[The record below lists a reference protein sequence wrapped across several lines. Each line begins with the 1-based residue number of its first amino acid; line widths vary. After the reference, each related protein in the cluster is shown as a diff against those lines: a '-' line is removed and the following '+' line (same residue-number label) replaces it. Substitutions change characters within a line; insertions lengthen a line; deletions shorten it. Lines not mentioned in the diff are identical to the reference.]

1 MENNTSSLD
10 PLGPEFG
17 KVQGPAINSQS
28 LSPFEGEELKE
39 NTIDFFPVAAS
50 IGTTTHPNYPIQDAI
65 TGHAPFRPSNTN
77 PNKKLTVK
85 EQGDAFGAR
94 MDMFI
99 KTHQDKNS
107 YAKVNVYNA
116 GPSGNSF
123 YKRYAAYGQ
132 KKFDEIGFSPT
143 RDNEAMYNAHTT
155 MGDDFTRM
163 MKNSFVPLFARGF
176 VSGPKSL
183 IKMLQGDFS
192 ADLDDARAYEEAA
205 AIGQSSKKGM
215 GAFFNNTAMSFA
227 YTAGIITE
235 AILEEAAGVLLA
247 PVTGGGSFFAATA
260 NNARKVGKIG
270 DAFELA
276 TKGYN
281 AVRRTIKEA
290 NTIGATRNLYTA
302 AKNIGASKVG
312 KFLNPFENAV
322 DAIAGIGKNADNLTG
337 LARLAQGTTK
347 TAGGLFRDIRNIN
360 MALSEARLEGG
371 MNDNKVYDTLY
382 DDFYKRNDRAPN
394 NEEQYEITKTAKES
408 GTNTLMWNTALI
420 FATNKVVIPNLLK
433 SGVGKRIINSK
444 IDDVLAM
451 KGGKII
457 LEKTAVAGKK
467 LAQGE
472 FTFVADSFKN
482 SLKGFKKTPF
492 KTSIKVAGK
501 YMKANLMEGVQENLQ
516 DVITIAN
523 EKYYIDAYK
532 NKELGAHIYNK
543 GKASLMFS
551 GLKDQVSWQGL
562 ETFASGALMGVFSG
576 GLNLVKGGLDAGYNN
591 IFNKEEYNKYKDLR
605 KTHGDDVAKELTA
618 LYKDPKEFFSSRL
631 FNYGVQNNTVS
642 NVDEADTKEG
652 KDELSD
658 AFVSQVYTAL
668 NTDTIE
674 YFKNHIGSMKD
685 LSVDEFEEAF
695 GFEKGKGA
703 KQQDKIDNILSSI
716 DEVKKSYNY
725 ANERFPN
732 PIDLSKYDKDL
743 PEYRDAAI
751 LSEAWQMGIKN
762 YVFANHSFM
771 DNAKRMT
778 SISGKILDNP
788 SMKKMSQ
795 ADMLMVFE
803 PSKINDEIQLI
814 KSEIEAYSQSTDP
827 KAKTEIL
834 KKQNRVKAL
843 EDFSS
848 AHSMYALY
856 NNAEGKAKVSNELFE
871 AVKQQQGVD
880 ELTDEDKEQ
889 ILEIQKNA
897 INNELEIAYKNY
909 LKNTNGIDSTYIFD
923 TDIDET
929 FSMLK
934 DHYTLSD
941 EQKVLVNQINL
952 LHDPQSF
959 MDQLKKSQI
968 WMSNMYNNRKDYF
981 VDMVNTQINGLENNT
996 FLNALADKNIFMD
1009 LDAFQDYME
1018 NDIPPKEFLNETTK
1032 QVIKPGSAEYAIIF
1046 NMLQQNKE
1054 LKNNAPSKENF
1065 DEKLQV
1071 KLDELKN
1078 AYNKEYN
1085 LLPKTEVKTKGATVK
1100 KDNIKIKEI
1109 IDALAIGDYVEVTVS
1124 KTDKVVILYN
1134 SPEGLRTTDK
1144 NGSII
1149 KLENIKNT
1157 FSQYTVYKI
1166 ELKPSKEDV
1175 QELNKKY
1182 TALKKE
1188 AIDTFDAEKD
1198 KNELKQY
1205 SIYTELKD
1213 FPKDLYSQLQKEFNK
1228 SEALASAVEDEVSDE
1243 EISNMFK
1250 AFIEKDPK
1258 AKTIIDK
1265 YNDKN
1270 VEEVEKQKSGRIE
1283 DFDFE
1288 YNNKTNNTS
1297 KYSNEQIKTLSTQ
1310 FKNFR
1315 DNEEDP
1321 VKKAYYSKIINDFE
1335 KLIATRLIKNF
1346 KPDIQETIRIIE
1358 EKLSAQQKN
1367 IRKIGQSGYLLK
1379 GSKELL
1385 KRVTNY
1391 TQELKSEAFIY
1402 KGKETIGEVF
1412 NSTIGATKLT
1422 KESIDAFM
1430 TEIDKKLVALDNSGY
1445 TKDTLDGVASSSNNL
1460 KKYLNEILAN
1470 PETSNIKNKRD
1481 LLEAIQNHISEN
1493 AYEYTRKAG
1502 TYLDEQLRNFFS
1514 KEKTEFKESEITS
1527 EAYDSMF
1534 GPTGF
1539 LKPIKQKID
1548 SGELYVLAKGLV
1560 VFDEEGNVAGEMDLL
1575 LIDQTGK
1582 LHIIDFKTGEQKK
1595 WNGFVNKTESG
1606 LNKTEDYTLQQYT
1619 YARLLKKMTGLDA
1632 EINIM
1637 PLETIINQK
1646 KYQIISVKEPT
1657 NPELL
1662 GLDNWYFPLDINN
1675 PSFAKAKS
1683 KIDAKIKIE
1692 TKAPGI
1698 KVATAMNPKLVEKL
1712 VELEYPE
1719 DIIKVLSKEDL
1730 AKIVDENLNYTEYQD
1745 ELGASL
1751 NALAFADEYA
1761 ALRKGVTEKE
1771 TAPVVDKKV
1780 TTTDTKADIN
1790 LISTPVSKIVEEL
1803 SKLNTLNEKLDWLK
1817 NNNLLSSININGKE
1831 YNTIDYSDRVMVLM
1845 KIGKYNIPFYIS
1857 TGQAG
1862 KKTVK
1867 AGNWY
1872 AVFGIGVEKGWINK
1886 GSEKQINNN
1895 YGFPVFE
1902 KLSKILNEGLGAIQS
1917 REDNGNGKLKEG
1929 IGFLSDSKQDL
1940 EAFNNNMN
1948 LSTKPAGKNTDT
1960 KDFYDHVNSTLSLL
1974 NNELKE
1980 LSGVSTSTKPSIS
1993 ISADTKADIEKNLGI
2008 KLSDYI
2014 GFPLTSSGAMS
2025 WEKILSGI
2033 DNDGNAIPEQ
2043 DQIVLKGGYDLG
2055 DGYFAIAYKQNKSND
2070 KIAFHIFKKGISTVA
2085 TKASITSSN
2094 IFSSAPKIAIEK
2106 INALASPR
2114 LFSANDTD
2122 LILKKIDTL
2131 KTKYDAELAAL
2142 KTTAETADTVK
2153 PRITIAEV
2161 TDKLNSIKEANVL
2174 ENYLVDLRNAVTVT
2188 KQITLEDSKIIGEL
2202 VKAKKEEFKQA
2213 NTVISKTLLNEGDVV
2228 VVIDTIPGKT
2238 EDDVFAD
2245 IGAEITVVKSDKNG
2259 VEFTYNNKKKT
2270 LSLSELDKHIST
2282 IAIQKAK
2289 EAQKA
2294 DEILDTQDKDLIA
2307 ESLKVLKDFIS
2318 NTKNI
2323 DKAKANVNDKTL
2335 TEIYDELLKDLD
2347 C

>member
-28 LSPFEGEELKE
+28 LSPFEGEQLKE
-39 NTIDFFPVAAS
+39 NTIDFFPISAS
-50 IGTTTHPNYPIQDAI
+50 MGTTTHPNYPIQDAI

-85 EQGDAFGAR
+85 EQGQALAAD

-99 KTHQDKNS
+99 KSHQDKNS

-132 KKFDEIGFSPT
+132 KKFDEVGFSPT
-143 RDNEAMYNAHTT
+143 RDNEALYNAHTT

-163 MKNSFVPLFARGF
+163 MKNSFVPLFTRGF

-183 IKMLQGDFS
+183 IKMMQGDFS

-215 GAFFNNTAMSFA
+215 GAFFTNTAMSFA

-260 NNARKVGKIG
+260 NNARKIGKIG

-281 AVRRTIKEA
+281 AVNKTIKEA
-290 NTIGATRNLYTA
+290 NNIGAARNMWTA
-302 AKNIGASKVG
+302 AGNIGASKVG
-312 KFLNPFENAV
+312 KFLNPIENTF
-322 DAIAGIGKNADNLTG
+322 DAFTGIGKNADNLTG
-337 LARLAQGTTK
+337 LARLAQGTSK
-347 TAGGLFRDIRNIN
+347 TAGGLFRDVRNIN
-360 MALSEARLEGG
+360 MSLSEARLEGG

-382 DDFYKRNDRAPN
+382 DQFYKKNDRAPN

-408 GTNTLMWNTALI
+408 GMNTLVWNTALI
-420 FATNKVVIPNLLK
+420 FATNKVVLPNLLK
-433 SGVGKRIINSK
+433 SGVGKKVINSK

-451 KGGKII
+451 KGGKIV
-457 LEKTAVAGKK
+457 LEKTAEAGKK
-467 LAQGE
+467 LDKGE

-482 SLKGFKKTPF
+482 SLTGFKKTPF
-492 KTSIKVAGK
+492 KTSVKVAGK
-501 YMKANLMEGVQENLQ
+501 YLKANLMEGVQENLQ

-523 EKYYIDAYK
+523 EKYYIDAYN

-551 GLKDQVSWQGL
+551 GLKDQFSAQGL
-562 ETFASGALMGVFSG
+562 ETFASGALMGLFSG

-618 LYKDPKEFFSSRL
+618 LYKDPKEFFNSRL
-631 FNYGVQNNTVS
+631 FNYGVQNNTIT

-652 KDELSD
+652 KDDLSD

-668 NTDTIE
+668 STDTVE
-674 YFKNHIGSMKD
+674 YFKDHISSMKD
-685 LSVDEFEEAF
+685 LSTAEFEEAF
-695 GFEKGKGA
+695 GFEKGTGA
-703 KQQDKIDNILSSI
+703 KQQDKIDTILSNI
-716 DEVKKSYNY
+716 DQVKKSYKY
-725 ANERFPN
+725 ANDRFPN

-771 DNAKRMT
+771 DNAERMRD
-778 SISGKILDNP
+778 ISGTILDNP
-788 SMKKMSQ
+788 SMKRMSQ

-803 PSKINDEIQLI
+803 PSKINDEVQLL
-814 KSEIEAYSQSTDP
+814 KSEIEAFSQSTDP

-848 AHSMYALY
+848 AHGMYALY
-856 NNAEGKAKVSNELFE
+856 NNVEGKAKVSNELFE

-880 ELTDEDKEQ
+880 ELTDEDKKQ
-889 ILEIQKNA
+889 ILEIQQNA

-923 TDIDET
+923 NDIDET

-941 EQKVLVNQINL
+941 EQKVLVKQINL

-1009 LDAFQDYME
+1009 LDAFQDYMD

-1032 QVIKPGSAEYAIIF
+1032 QVIKPGSAEYAVIF
-1046 NMLQQNKE
+1046 DMLQKNKE

-1071 KLDELKN
+1071 KLDELKI
-1078 AYNKEYN
+1078 AYEKEFD

-1109 IDALAIGDYVEVTVS
+1109 IDALTLGDYVEVTVS
-1124 KTDKVVILYN
+1124 ETDKVVTLYN
-1134 SPEGLRTTDK
+1134 SPEGLRNNNKDG
-1144 NGSII
+1144 NII
-1149 KLENIKNT
+1149 KVEDTKNT
-1157 FSQYTVYKI
+1157 FSEYTIYKL

-1213 FPKDLYSQLQKEFNK
+1213 FPKDLYKELQNEFNK

-1243 EISNMFK
+1243 EILDMFK
-1250 AFIEKDPK
+1250 AFIEKDSK

-1270 VEEVEKQKSGRIE
+1270 IAEVEKQKSGRIE
-1283 DFDFE
+1283 EFDFE

-1297 KYSNEQIKTLSTQ
+1297 KYDNEQIKTLSTQ

-1321 VKKAYYSKIINDFE
+1321 VKKAYYSKVINDFE
-1335 KLIATRLIKNF
+1335 KLIATRLIKSF

-1367 IRKIGQSGYLLK
+1367 IKKIGQLGYLLE
-1379 GSKELL
+1379 GSKGDLL

-1391 TQELKSEAFIY
+1391 TQELKKEAYIY
-1402 KGKETIGEVF
+1402 KGKEIIGEVF
-1412 NSTIGATKLT
+1412 NSTIGTTGLN

-1430 TEIDKKLVALDNSGY
+1430 SDIDKRLVSSALENSGY
-1445 TKDTLDGVASSSNNL
+1445 TKDTLDGVASSSDNL
-1460 KKYLNEILAN
+1460 RNYLNEILAN
-1470 PETSNIKNKRD
+1470 KETSNIKTKRD

-1502 TYLDEQLRNFFS
+1502 TYLDDQLRNFFS
-1514 KEKTEFKESEITS
+1514 KEKTEFKESEITR

-1534 GPTGF
+1534 GPNGF

-1548 SGELYVLAKGLV
+1548 SGELYVLAKNLV
-1560 VFDEEGNVAGEMDLL
+1560 VFDEEGDVAGEMDLL

-1595 WNGFVNKTESG
+1595 WNGFVEKTKSG

-1657 NPELL
+1657 NPKLL

-1683 KIDAKIKIE
+1683 KIDDKIKIE

-1771 TAPVVDKKV
+1771 TPSKDIVAKKV
-1780 TTTDTKADIN
+1780 LEAIKAITSNTKSGNQEFWTKTIDHPDFPELKDRTFSDAYDFEINGKTYNSLIDYIKAKYKGEVETLTTDTKADIESFETAKGSVYTVLPDGRTQRFKTATGEQN
-1790 LISTPVSKIVEEL
+1790 EPNDLIVFVKFKNVQQEQDFLSAQNRQDGKKLYVVDSAGNVYDTNEQVKGKDVKLAIVKDGKVIETVETSLEPKI
-1803 SKLNTLNEKLDWLK
+1803 
-1817 NNNLLSSININGKE
+1817 G
-1831 YNTIDYSDRVMVLM
+1831 YNTFDQRRYE
-1845 KIGKYNIPFYIS
+1845 
-1857 TGQAG
+1857 
-1862 KKTVK
+1862 
-1867 AGNWY
+1867 
-1872 AVFGIGVEKGWINK
+1872 EKGEKYRSTHLGNK
-1886 GSEKQINNN
+1886 
-1895 YGFPVFE
+1895 V
-1902 KLSKILNEGLGAIQS
+1902 
-1917 REDNGNGKLKEG
+1917 
-1929 IGFLSDSKQDL
+1929 
-1940 EAFNNNMN
+1940 
-1948 LSTKPAGKNTDT
+1948 T
-1960 KDFYDHVNSTLSLL
+1960 
-1974 NNELKE
+1974 
-1980 LSGVSTSTKPSIS
+1980 
-1993 ISADTKADIEKNLGI
+1993 
-2008 KLSDYI
+2008 
-2014 GFPLTSSGAMS
+2014 
-2025 WEKILSGI
+2025 
-2033 DNDGNAIPEQ
+2033 
-2043 DQIVLKGGYDLG
+2043 
-2055 DGYFAIAYKQNKSND
+2055 
-2070 KIAFHIFKKGISTVA
+2070 
-2085 TKASITSSN
+2085 
-2094 IFSSAPKIAIEK
+2094 K
-2106 INALASPR
+2106 INA
-2114 LFSANDTD
+2114 
-2122 LILKKIDTL
+2122 
-2131 KTKYDAELAAL
+2131 KYDALAAL
-2142 KTTAETADTVK
+2142 ETPTTEKVDTVK

-2174 ENYLVDLRNAVTVT
+2174 ENYLVDLRNAVKVT

-2228 VVIDTIPGKT
+2228 VVINTIPGKT
-2238 EDDVFAD
+2238 KDDVFANT
-2245 IGAEITVVKSDKNG
+2245 GAEITVVKSDKNG
-2259 VEFTYNNKKKT
+2259 VKFTYDNKEKT

-2282 IAIQKAK
+2282 IAIEKAK

-2307 ESLKVLKDFIS
+2307 ESLKVLKDFTS

-2335 TEIYDELLKDLD
+2335 TKIYEELLNDLK

>member
-17 KVQGPAINSQS
+17 KVEGPAINSQS
-28 LSPFEGEELKE
+28 LSPFEGEQLKE

-77 PNKKLTVK
+77 PNKKLSAK
-85 EQGDAFGAR
+85 EQGDALAAH

-99 KTHQDKNS
+99 RTHQDKNS

-132 KKFDEIGFSPT
+132 KKFDEVGFSPT

-163 MKNSFVPLFARGF
+163 IKNSFMPLLGRGF

-192 ADLDDARAYEEAA
+192 ADLDDARAYEAAA
-205 AIGQSSKKGM
+205 AIGQSSKKGF

-227 YTAGIITE
+227 YTAGIISE
-235 AILEEAAGVLLA
+235 AILEEAAGALLA
-247 PVTGGGSFFAATA
+247 PVTGGGSFFAATI

-281 AVRRTIKEA
+281 AVRRTIQEA
-290 NTIGATRNLYTA
+290 NTIGATRNIYTA
-302 AKNIGASKVG
+302 AKNINASKVG
-312 KFLNPFENAV
+312 KFLNPFENAF

-337 LARLAQGTTK
+337 LARLAQGTSK

-382 DDFYKRNDRAPN
+382 DEYYRKNERAPS
-394 NEEQYEITKTAKES
+394 NEEQYEMTKTAKES
-408 GTNTLMWNTALI
+408 GTNTLAWNTALI

-467 LAQGE
+467 LAKGE

-532 NKELGAHIYNK
+532 NKELGAHIYNR

-591 IFNKEEYNKYKDLR
+591 IFNKEEYNKYKALR

-668 NTDTIE
+668 NTDTVE
-674 YFKNHIGSMKD
+674 YFKDHIGSMKD

-695 GFEKGKGA
+695 GFEKGTGA

-827 KAKTEIL
+827 KAKVEIL

-880 ELTDEDKEQ
+880 ELTDEDKAQ
-889 ILEIQKNA
+889 ILEIQQNA

-923 TDIDET
+923 NDIDET
-929 FSMLK
+929 FGMLK
-934 DHYTLSD
+934 DHYKLSD

-1046 NMLQQNKE
+1046 DRLQQNKE

-1085 LLPKTEVKTKGATVK
+1085 LLPKTEVKTKSATVK

-1124 KTDKVVILYN
+1124 ETDKVVTLYN
-1134 SPEGLRTTDK
+1134 SPEGLRNNNKDG
-1144 NGSII
+1144 NII
-1149 KLENIKNT
+1149 KVENTKNT

-1205 SIYTELKD
+1205 SIYTEVKD

-1243 EISNMFK
+1243 EISDMFK

-1283 DFDFE
+1283 EFDFE

-1297 KYSNEQIKTLSTQ
+1297 KYDNEQIKTLSTQ

-1321 VKKAYYSKIINDFE
+1321 VKKAYYSKVINDFE

-1379 GSKELL
+1379 GKKGDLL

-1391 TQELKSEAFIY
+1391 IQELKSEAYIY
-1402 KGKETIGEVF
+1402 NGKSTIGEVF
-1412 NSTIGATKLT
+1412 NDTIGAIKLT

-1430 TEIDKKLVALDNSGY
+1430 TNIDKKLLTLDNSGY
-1445 TKDTLDGVASSSNNL
+1445 TKDTLDGVASSSDNL
-1460 KKYLNEILAN
+1460 RNYLNEILAN
-1470 PETSNIKNKRD
+1470 PETSNIKTKKD

-1502 TYLDEQLRNFFS
+1502 DYIDEQLRNFFS
-1514 KEKTEFKESEITS
+1514 KEKTEFKESEITR

-1560 VFDEEGNVAGEMDLL
+1560 VFDEQGDVAGEMDLL

-1582 LHIIDFKTGEQKK
+1582 LHIIDFKTGKQTK
-1595 WNGFVNKTESG
+1595 WNGFVDKTKSG
-1606 LNKTEDYTLQQYT
+1606 LNKTEDYTLQQYI

-1637 PLETIINQK
+1637 PLETVINEQ

-1771 TAPVVDKKV
+1771 TPSKDIEAKKV
-1780 TTTDTKADIN
+1780 LEAIKAITSNTKSGNQEFWTKTIDH
-1790 LISTPVSKIVEEL
+1790 PDFPE
-1803 SKLNTLNEKLDWLK
+1803 LK
-1817 NNNLLSSININGKE
+1817 NRTFSDAYDFEINGKT
-1831 YNTIDYSDRVMVLM
+1831 YNSLIDYI
-1845 KIGKYNIPFYIS
+1845 KAKYK
-1857 TGQAG
+1857 GE
-1862 KKTVK
+1862 
-1867 AGNWY
+1867 
-1872 AVFGIGVEKGWINK
+1872 VET
-1886 GSEKQINNN
+1886 
-1895 YGFPVFE
+1895 PV
-1902 KLSKILNEGLGAIQS
+1902 
-1917 REDNGNGKLKEG
+1917 
-1929 IGFLSDSKQDL
+1929 
-1940 EAFNNNMN
+1940 
-1948 LSTKPAGKNTDT
+1948 TD
-1960 KDFYDHVNSTLSLL
+1960 
-1974 NNELKE
+1974 
-1980 LSGVSTSTKPSIS
+1980 
-1993 ISADTKADIEKNLGI
+1993 AKADIESKKQELN
-2008 KLSDYI
+2008 KLTTEANTI
-2014 GFPLTSSGAMS
+2014 
-2025 WEKILSGI
+2025 
-2033 DNDGNAIPEQ
+2033 
-2043 DQIVLKGGYDLG
+2043 
-2055 DGYFAIAYKQNKSND
+2055 YKQLNKNKISVASKGQYAYYVNRDGTANPSVDLQGQVIAVSNNGYKVKKSD
-2070 KIAFHIFKKGISTVA
+2070 GTESGWINYKTTTGGTNPYNMFSEVKLIEADQTEIQKLKSEITASETSTTEGTATEADLFNKYNKEVTKITNEYA
-2085 TKASITSSN
+2085 
-2094 IFSSAPKIAIEK
+2094 
-2106 INALASPR
+2106 
-2114 LFSANDTD
+2114 
-2122 LILKKIDTL
+2122 KKIENVGKARYRNNLEEARDNELL
-2131 KTKYDAELAAL
+2131 KLKEDYDAELAAL
-2142 KTTAETADTVK
+2142 KTPTTEKVDTVK

-2174 ENYLVDLRNAVTVT
+2174 ENYLVDLRNAVKVT

-2228 VVIDTIPGKT
+2228 VVINTIPGKT
-2238 EDDVFAD
+2238 KDDVFAD

-2259 VEFTYNNKKKT
+2259 VEFTYNNKEKT

-2282 IAIQKAK
+2282 IAIEKAK

-2307 ESLKVLKDFIS
+2307 ESLKVLKDFTS

-2323 DKAKANVNDKTL
+2323 DKAKADVNDKTL
-2335 TEIYDELLKDLD
+2335 TEIYEELLNDLD

>member
-1 MENNTSSLD
+1 MENSTAPLD

-17 KVQGPAINSQS
+17 KIQAPGISSRS
-28 LSPFEGEELKE
+28 LSPFEGEKSRE
-39 NTIDFFPVAAS
+39 IRDYFPVTPPLVS
-50 IGTTTHPNYPIQDAI
+50 TNPRYPIQDAI
-65 TGHAPFRPSNTN
+65 TGRSPNLPSHKN
-77 PNKKLTVK
+77 PNKNVSPEEMAKAIGERFKMKVALN
-85 EQGDAFGAR
+85 
-94 MDMFI
+94 
-99 KTHQDKNS
+99 QDKNE
-107 YAKVNVYNA
+107 YAKVYAYNA

-123 YKRYAAYGQ
+123 YKRYAVGFGQ
-132 KKFDEIGFSPT
+132 AKFDEIGFSPM
-143 RDNEAMYNAHTT
+143 RDNDAIYNANTT
-155 MGDDFTRM
+155 WGD
-163 MKNSFVPLFARGF
+163 KFVRSVTYGLLPLAGRGF
-176 VSGPKSL
+176 VSNSKSFL
-183 IKMLQGDFS
+183 KMMQGDFS
-192 ADLDDARAYEEAA
+192 ADTEDARMYEQAS
-205 AIGQSSKKGM
+205 AIGYDSSKGM
-215 GAFFNNTAMSFA
+215 GAFFNNTAMSFG
-227 YTAGIITE
+227 YTAGILGS
-235 AILEEAAGVLLA
+235 AILEEAAGALLA
-247 PVTGGGSFFAATA
+247 PLTGGGSFFAATA
-260 NNARKVGKIG
+260 NNARKIGKIG
-270 DAFELA
+270 DVTEMAA
-276 TKGYN
+276 KGYN
-281 AVRRTIKEA
+281 AINKTINEA
-290 NTIGATRNLYTA
+290 NTITGARNMWKA
-302 AKNIGASKVG
+302 AENINASKLG
-312 KFLNPFENAV
+312 KFLNPIENTF
-322 DAIAGIGKNADNLTG
+322 DAFAGIGKNADNLTG
-337 LARLAQGTTK
+337 FARLSQSTSR
-347 TAGGLFRDIRNIN
+347 TAGGLFRDMRNIN
-360 MALSEARLEGG
+360 MSLSEARLEGG
-371 MNDNKVYDTLY
+371 MNDNKVYDDLY
-382 DDFYKRNDRAPN
+382 NAFYEKNGRAPN
-394 NEEQYEITKTAKES
+394 DDEQYILTKKAKES
-408 GTNTLMWNTALI
+408 GMNTLMWNTALI
-420 FATNKVVIPNLLK
+420 LGTNKVVLPNFMK
-433 SGVGKRIINSK
+433 SGIGKRVINSK
-444 IDDVLAM
+444 IDDVLSM
-451 KGGKII
+451 KGGKIV
-457 LEKTAVAGKK
+457 LEKTAVTGKK
-467 LAQGE
+467 LVKGE

-482 SLKGFKKTPF
+482 SLKGFKAAPVKTTI
-492 KTSIKVAGK
+492 KTLGK
-501 YMKANLMEGVQENLQ
+501 YTKANLMEGVQENLQ
-516 DVITIAN
+516 DVITVAN
-523 EKYYIDAYK
+523 EKYYETTYK
-532 NKELGAHIYNK
+532 NKELGAHLYNK
-543 GKASLMFS
+543 AQSSLMFD
-551 GLKDQVSWQGL
+551 GLKDQFSSQGF

-576 GLNLVKGGLDAGYNN
+576 GLNLAKGGLDAGYNH
-591 IFNKEEYNKYKDLR
+591 IFNKEKFTEYKKLR
-605 KTHGDDVAKELTA
+605 KTHGETVSKRLND
-618 LYKDPKEFFSSRL
+618 LYNDPKEFFNSRL

-642 NVDEADTKEG
+642 NVDEADTKDA
-652 KDELSD
+652 KDELSN
-658 AFVSQVYTAL
+658 AFVTQIYTAL
-668 NTDTIE
+668 DTNTIE
-674 YFKNHIGSMKD
+674 YFKDHIGSMKD

-695 GFEKGKGA
+695 GFEKGTGT
-703 KQQDKIDNILSSI
+703 KQQDKIDNILSNI

-725 ANERFPN
+725 ANDRFPN

-743 PEYRDAAI
+743 PEYKDAAI

-778 SISGKILDNP
+778 SISGKILNNP

-795 ADMLMVFE
+795 ADMLMVLE
-803 PSKINDEIQLI
+803 PSRINDEIQLV
-814 KSEIEAYSQSTDP
+814 KSEIEAFSQSTDP

-848 AHSMYALY
+848 AYSMHALY

-923 TDIDET
+923 TDIDKT

-941 EQKVLVNQINL
+941 EQKILVNQINL

-981 VDMVNTQINGLENNT
+981 VDMVNKQINGLENNA

-1018 NDIPPKEFLNETTK
+1018 NNIPPKEFLNETTK

-1046 NMLQQNKE
+1046 DRLQQNKE

-1071 KLDELKN
+1071 KLDELKI
-1078 AYNKEYN
+1078 AYDKEFN
-1085 LLPKTEVKTKGATVK
+1085 LLPKTEVKTKGETVK

-1109 IDALAIGDYVEVTVS
+1109 IDALTVGDYVEVTVS
-1124 KTDKVVILYN
+1124 KTDKVVTLYS
-1134 SPEGLRTTDK
+1134 SPEGLRNNNKDG
-1144 NGSII
+1144 NII
-1149 KLENIKNT
+1149 KVEDTKNT
-1157 FSQYTVYKI
+1157 FSEYTVYKI

-1213 FPKDLYSQLQKEFNK
+1213 FPKDLYSQLQNEFNK

-1243 EISNMFK
+1243 EISDMFK

-1270 VEEVEKQKSGRIE
+1270 VAEVEKQKSGKIE
-1283 DFDFE
+1283 EFDFE

-1297 KYSNEQIKTLSTQ
+1297 KFDNEQIKTLSTQ

-1321 VKKAYYSKIINDFE
+1321 VKKAYYSKVINDFE
-1335 KLIATRLIKNF
+1335 KLIATRLIKSF
-1346 KPDIQETIRIIE
+1346 KPGIQETIRIIE

-1379 GSKELL
+1379 DKKGDLL

-1391 TQELKSEAFIY
+1391 IQELKSEAYIY
-1402 KGKETIGEVF
+1402 NGKSTIGEVF
-1412 NSTIGATKLT
+1412 NDTIGATKLT

-1430 TEIDKKLVALDNSGY
+1430 TNIDKKLLALENSGY
-1445 TKDTLDGVASSSNNL
+1445 TKDTLDGVASSSDNL
-1460 KKYLNEILAN
+1460 RNYLNEILAN
-1470 PETSNIKNKRD
+1470 PETSNIKTKKD

-1502 TYLDEQLRNFFS
+1502 DYIDEQLRNFFS
-1514 KEKTEFKESEITS
+1514 KEKTEFKESEITR

-1548 SGELYVLAKGLV
+1548 SGELYTLAKGLV
-1560 VFDEEGNVAGEMDLL
+1560 VFDEQGDVAGEMDLL

-1582 LHIIDFKTGEQKK
+1582 LHIIDFKTGKQTK
-1595 WNGFVNKTESG
+1595 WNGFVDKTKSG
-1606 LNKTEDYTLQQYT
+1606 LNKTEDYTLQQYI

-1637 PLETIINQK
+1637 PLETVINEQ

-1657 NPELL
+1657 NSELL

-1719 DIIKVLSKEDL
+1719 DIIKILSKEDL

-1771 TAPVVDKKV
+1771 TTPVVDKKV
-1780 TTTDTKADIN
+1780 STTDTKVDIDTTDKEKRARVADIITSQLELGVELPKILETLAEQGHVEKIN
-1790 LISTPVSKIVEEL
+1790 NSAFFKQSAGRDAIVFNIDGAIVPIYRSSKGTS
-1803 SKLNTLNEKLDWLK
+1803 SKTKGEWYPFFFNGGDWL
-1817 NNNLLSSININGKE
+1817 
-1831 YNTIDYSDRVMVLM
+1831 
-1845 KIGKYNIPFYIS
+1845 
-1857 TGQAG
+1857 
-1862 KKTVK
+1862 VK
-1867 AGNWY
+1867 AGADTYKDGYNNP
-1872 AVFGIGVEKGWINK
+1872 II
-1886 GSEKQINNN
+1886 KQILDSLNKNYKYDKPIAKVEGNNQQ
-1895 YGFPVFE
+1895 
-1902 KLSKILNEGLGAIQS
+1902 L
-1917 REDNGNGKLKEG
+1917 
-1929 IGFLSDSKQDL
+1929 
-1940 EAFNNNMN
+1940 
-1948 LSTKPAGKNTDT
+1948 
-1960 KDFYDHVNSTLSLL
+1960 LSLL
-1974 NNELKE
+1974 PLGGLNLDVSYEENSGIYDFMNYAAIAVILTDWQSKLGNIDVSGYQDYLDGASSSLIKTNPTLKSE
-1980 LSGVSTSTKPSIS
+1980 IEKTFNGVSSIF
-1993 ISADTKADIEKNLGI
+1993 A
-2008 KLSDYI
+2008 KL
-2014 GFPLTSSGAMS
+2014 T
-2025 WEKILSGI
+2025 
-2033 DNDGNAIPEQ
+2033 
-2043 DQIVLKGGYDLG
+2043 
-2055 DGYFAIAYKQNKSND
+2055 
-2070 KIAFHIFKKGISTVA
+2070 
-2085 TKASITSSN
+2085 AS
-2094 IFSSAPKIAIEK
+2094 E
-2106 INALASPR
+2106 
-2114 LFSANDTD
+2114 
-2122 LILKKIDTL
+2122 TL
-2131 KTKYDAELAAL
+2131 
-2142 KTTAETADTVK
+2142 AETADTVK

-2174 ENYLVDLRNAVTVT
+2174 ENYLVDLRNAVKVT

-2228 VVIDTIPGKT
+2228 VVIDTVPGKT
-2238 EDDVFAD
+2238 KDDVFAD
-2245 IGAEITVVKSDKNG
+2245 TGAEITVVKSDKNG
-2259 VEFTYNNKKKT
+2259 VEFTYNNKEKT
-2270 LSLSELDKHIST
+2270 LSLFELDKHIST
-2282 IAIQKAK
+2282 LAIEKAK

-2294 DEILDTQDKDLIA
+2294 NKGLDTQDKDLIA
-2307 ESLKVLKDFIS
+2307 ESLKVLKDFTS

-2335 TEIYDELLKDLD
+2335 AEIYKELLNDLD

>member
-17 KVQGPAINSQS
+17 KVEGPAINSQS
-28 LSPFEGEELKE
+28 LSPFEGEKLKE
-39 NTIDFFPVAAS
+39 NTIDFFPVAPT
-50 IGTTTHPNYPIQDAI
+50 IGTSTNPNYPIQDAI
-65 TGHAPFRPSNTN
+65 TGHAPFRPSNSN
-77 PNKKLTVK
+77 PNKKLSVK
-85 EQGDAFGAR
+85 EQGQALAAD

-99 KTHQDKNS
+99 KSNQDKNS

-132 KKFDEIGFSPT
+132 KKFDEVGFSPT

-163 MKNSFVPLFARGF
+163 MKNSFMPLLARGF

-205 AIGQSSKKGM
+205 AIGQSSKKGF

-227 YTAGIITE
+227 YTAGIISE
-235 AILEEAAGVLLA
+235 AILEEVAGTLLA

-281 AVRRTIKEA
+281 AVRRTIQES
-290 NTIGATRNLYTA
+290 NTIGATRNIYTA
-302 AKNIGASKVG
+302 AKNINASKVG
-312 KFLNPFENAV
+312 RFLNPIENTF

-337 LARLAQGTTK
+337 LARLAQGTSK

-382 DDFYKRNDRAPN
+382 DEYYRKNERAPS
-394 NEEQYEITKTAKES
+394 NEEQYEMTKTAKES
-408 GTNTLMWNTALI
+408 GANTLMWNTALI

-472 FTFVADSFKN
+472 FTFVANSFKN

-492 KTSIKVAGK
+492 KTGIKVVGK
-501 YMKANLMEGVQENLQ
+501 YMKANVMEGVQENLQ

-618 LYKDPKEFFSSRL
+618 LYKDPKEFFNSRL

-674 YFKNHIGSMKD
+674 YFKDHIGSMKD

-803 PSKINDEIQLI
+803 PSKINDEIQLV
-814 KSEIEAYSQSTDP
+814 KSEIEAFSQSTDP

-871 AVKQQQGVD
+871 AVRQQQGVD

-889 ILEIQKNA
+889 ILEIQQNA

-909 LKNTNGIDSTYIFD
+909 LKTTNGIDSTYIFD

-934 DHYTLSD
+934 DHYKLSD

-1046 NMLQQNKE
+1046 NRLQQNKE

-1109 IDALAIGDYVEVTVS
+1109 IDALAIGDYVEVIVS

-1157 FSQYTVYKI
+1157 FSQYTIYKI

-1205 SIYTELKD
+1205 SIYTDLKD

-1321 VKKAYYSKIINDFE
+1321 VKKAYYSKVINDFE

-1367 IRKIGQSGYLLK
+1367 IRKIGQSGYLLN
-1379 GSKELL
+1379 GSKGDLL

-1391 TQELKSEAFIY
+1391 TQELKSEAFTY
-1402 KGKETIGEVF
+1402 KGKKIIGEVF
-1412 NSTIGATKLT
+1412 NDVFAQAKLT
-1422 KESIDAFM
+1422 EESINAFM
-1430 TEIDKKLVALDNSGY
+1430 TNIDKKLVALENSGY
-1445 TKDTLDGVASSSNNL
+1445 TKDTLDGIASSSDNL
-1460 KKYLNEILAN
+1460 RKYLNEILAN
-1470 PETSNIKNKRD
+1470 PETSNIKNKKD

-1662 GLDNWYFPLDINN
+1662 GLDNWYFSLDINN

-1698 KVATAMNPKLVEKL
+1698 KVATAINPKLVEKL

-1730 AKIVDENLNYTEYQD
+1730 TKIVDENLNYTEYQD

-1761 ALRKGVTEKE
+1761 ALRKGVIKKE
-1771 TAPVVDKKV
+1771 TTPVVDKEVSTNTKV
-1780 TTTDTKADIN
+1780 NVDTTDIEKRRKTAYN
-1790 LISTPVSKIVEEL
+1790 SVQFNYSTDEGYYGVYTDATGKKETIEAG
-1803 SKLNTLNEKLDWLK
+1803 NEKLV
-1817 NNNLLSSININGKE
+1817 KE
-1831 YNTIDYSDRVMVLM
+1831 
-1845 KIGKYNIPFYIS
+1845 
-1857 TGQAG
+1857 
-1862 KKTVK
+1862 
-1867 AGNWY
+1867 
-1872 AVFGIGVEKGWINK
+1872 
-1886 GSEKQINNN
+1886 
-1895 YGFPVFE
+1895 
-1902 KLSKILNEGLGAIQS
+1902 
-1917 REDNGNGKLKEG
+1917 KLKE
-1929 IGFLSDSKQDL
+1929 K
-1940 EAFNNNMN
+1940 
-1948 LSTKPAGKNTDT
+1948 
-1960 KDFYDHVNSTLSLL
+1960 YDAELTTL
-1974 NNELKE
+1974 NDKVVG
-1980 LSGVSTSTKPSIS
+1980 SGV
-1993 ISADTKADIEKNLGI
+1993 DTKADIERRREEVERVSKLPFQERIPALIKSGIIASNATFNLGKRFPIIVNIAGVKVAFYRSSEGTDGKQKGKWTPMFGFGEDKGNPWLI
-2008 KLSDYI
+2008 KGDIDTQVNVNYNSAAIKEYADILNKTLNWEHDLDKGQVKNHPYYNVLSLVENELAFNKELY
-2014 GFPLTSSGAMS
+2014 G
-2025 WEKILSGI
+2025 K
-2033 DNDGNAIPEQ
+2033 
-2043 DQIVLKGGYDLG
+2043 KDLG
-2055 DGYFAIAYKQNKSND
+2055 IINGQTDVSGYINSKLQ
-2070 KIAFHIFKKGISTVA
+2070 
-2085 TKASITSSN
+2085 
-2094 IFSSAPKIAIEK
+2094 E
-2106 INALASPR
+2106 INA
-2114 LFSANDTD
+2114 
-2122 LILKKIDTL
+2122 
-2131 KTKYDAELAAL
+2131 KYDAKLAAL
-2142 KTTAETADTVK
+2142 ETPTTEKVNTTDTKADTVK

-2174 ENYLVDLRNAVTVT
+2174 ENYLVDLRNAVKVT

-2238 EDDVFAD
+2238 EDDVFAN

-2259 VEFTYNNKKKT
+2259 VEFTYNNKKKI

-2307 ESLKVLKDFIS
+2307 ESLKVLKDFLS